1 MLTVKEFSKSCFTL
15 YIIYTSIPKIFFRL
29 TQLYRL
35 PIVVNDGRYN
45 VTSEMVFSVLDVQ
58 NTPPMFMGSLTGIV
72 SEDDLVGSKVL
83 TVKVCIT

>member
-1 MLTVKEFSKSCFTL
+1 M
-15 YIIYTSIPKIFFRL
+15 
-29 TQLYRL
+29 
-35 PIVVNDGRYN
+35 VNDGRYN

-83 TVKVCIT
+83 TVKVSIT